1 MIKIVLYQPE
11 KPGNIGNIL
20 RTANA
25 TEIKVI
31 IIGPLS
37 FTLDDKSLKRAGMD
51 YIPLSSFEIYDSY
64 EDFYKDYKDKEIYY
78 VTRYASKA
86 YSSFDLS
93 DVTKEYIFM
102 FGRESTGIPYDI
114 LKAHLNHC
122 MRIPMAPQARSL
134 NLSNSVAIIVYEAL
148 RQVNFYNLSTKEVL
162 KGEDFLTKD

>member
-37 FTLDDKSLKRAGMD
+37 FTLDDKALKRAGMD
-51 YIPLSSFEIYDSY
+51 YIQLTSFEIYDNY
-64 EDFYKDYKDKEIYY
+64 ESFLKDYKDKEIYY
-78 VTRYASKA
+78 VTRYSSKT
-86 YSSFDLS
+86 YSSFDFS

-102 FGRESTGIPYDI
+102 FGRESSGIPYEI
-114 LKAHLNHC
+114 LKENLSHC

-134 NLSNSVAIIVYEAL
+134 NLSNSVAIVIYEAL
-148 RQVNFYNLSTKEVL
+148 RQVNFYNLSTKEVI
-162 KGEDFLTKD
+162 KGENFLTK

>member
-1 MIKIVLYQPE
+1 MINIILFQPE

-25 TEIKVI
+25 SEIKVI

-37 FTLDDKSLKRAGMD
+37 FTLDDKALKRAGMD
-51 YIPLSSFEIYDSY
+51 YISLSSFVIYESY
-64 EDFYKDYKDKEIYY
+64 EEFLKDFKNKEIYY
-78 VTRYASKA
+78 VTRYASKP
-86 YSSFDLS
+86 YSAFDFS
-93 DVTKEYIFM
+93 DVSKEYNFM

-114 LKAHLNHC
+114 LKNNLDHC

-134 NLSNSVAIIVYEAL
+134 NLSNSVAIVTYEAL

-162 KGEDFLTKD
+162 KGEDFLIK